1 MIKDRLVYKISVGYV
16 IIVLICLMIVGSFFI
31 KLFKDYSYHEKETNM
46 LSRARE
52 ITQITASYLAATVKA
67 TEYHRFIELLDSFSN
82 ARVWVTDAN
91 GDMVYMSHQQQ
102 CRRNG
107 PNVCIGQNADR
118 DLIEIVLQ
126 GKEVIKERY
135 SNFYNEPMIVV
146 GTPIYNHA
154 QILGAVFLHAPII
167 GITATMNRAYQ
178 VLLLAILV
186 AIALIGVLGIFYS
199 RQITKPLHR
208 MNITALEMAEGN
220 YAVRT
225 NIKQQ
230 DEVGQLS
237 SSIDYLASKL
247 GATISELE
255 RLEQM
260 RKDLISNVSHE
271 FRTPLTLIRG
281 SVETLIDRAVTDQNE
296 VQKQYQRIFQETKGL
311 ERLVNDLLDVSRLQS
326 GKFDLQLEDLDLGAL
341 VAEVATNVREIAA
354 KKQIVIVTEIQGNI
368 PPVPGDYYRLRQL
381 LVIFLDNAIKYS
393 DNDTK
398 IRIALRFDQAVIITI
413 QDQGMGIPPEEL
425 PYIWERFYKVDKARV
440 KTNSGAGLGLTI
452 AKYLIEAHHG
462 SVTVVSRLGEGTTIE
477 IKLPTAG
484 EKVG

>member
-1 MIKDRLVYKISVGYV
+1 
-16 IIVLICLMIVGSFFI
+16 MIVGGFFI
-31 KLFKDYSYHEKETNM
+31 KLFKDYSYREKEINM

-52 ITQITASYLAATVKA
+52 ITKITAPYLATNVKA

-102 CRRNG
+102 CRRSG

-398 IRIALRFDQAVIITI
+398 IRIALRFDQTVIITI